1 LGIHGLLEHLCS
13 TAWHLCIPQVLA
25 KNGGDVVMAVIE
37 VKNVNVTYRVLMNKS
52 GSLKELFRD
61 AVKGKARVIDY
72 VALKDVSFTV
82 DKGEVVAILGR
93 NGAGKSTLLKVLAGV
108 LPPTKGTSKVD
119 GKIAP
124 MIELGAG
131 FHPEMTGAE
140 NVLFY
145 SALMGRDIKHVK
157 SRTEAIGEWAGVTDH
172 MDFPLRTFSS
182 GMVARLAFATATD
195 EQAEVLLVD
204 EVLSVGDADFQEKSK
219 ARMRAL
225 INSGA
230 AVVLVSHDMRA
241 VLELATKAVWLED
254 GHVKMIGNPEE
265 VVAAYEA
272 H

>member
-1 LGIHGLLEHLCS
+1 
-13 TAWHLCIPQVLA
+13 
-25 KNGGDVVMAVIE
+25 MAIIE
-37 VKNVNVTYRVLMNKS
+37 VRNLNVTYRVLMNRTS
-52 GSLKELFRD
+52 SMKELFRD
-61 AVKGKARVIDY
+61 LLKRKIRVINY
-72 VALKDVSFTV
+72 VALQDVSFTV

-145 SALMGRDIKHVK
+145 SALMGRDVKRVK
-157 SRTEAIGEWAGVTDH
+157 SRTADIGEWAGVSDH

-182 GMVARLAFATATD
+182 GMVARLAFSTATD

-204 EVLSVGDADFQEKSK
+204 EVLSVGDADFQAKSK
-219 ARMRAL
+219 ARMHDM
-225 INSGA
+225 IKSGA

-241 VLELATKAVWLED
+241 VLDLATKAVWLEN
-254 GHVKMIGNPEE
+254 GHVKMIGNPAE

-272 H
+272 G

>member
-1 LGIHGLLEHLCS
+1 
-13 TAWHLCIPQVLA
+13 
-25 KNGGDVVMAVIE
+25 MAVIE

-52 GSLKELFRD
+52 SSLKELFRD
-61 AVKGKARVIDY
+61 LVKRKAHIVNY
-72 VALKDVSFTV
+72 EALKDVSFSV
-82 DKGEVVAILGR
+82 EAGEVVAILGR

-145 SALMGRDIKHVK
+145 SALMGRDIKNVRE
-157 SRTEAIGEWAGVTDH
+157 RTPAIGEWAGVSDH

-182 GMVARLAFATATD
+182 GMIARLAFATATD
-195 EQAEVLLVD
+195 ERAEVLLVD
-204 EVLSVGDADFQEKSK
+204 EVLSVGDADFQGKSR
-219 ARMRAL
+219 ARMETM
-225 INSGA
+225 ISSGS
-230 AVVLVSHDMRA
+230 AVVLVSHDMNA
-241 VLELATKAVWLED
+241 VRTLATRAVWLEN

-265 VVAAYEA
+265 VIAAYEA
-272 H
+272 N

>member
-1 LGIHGLLEHLCS
+1 M
-13 TAWHLCIPQVLA
+13 P
-25 KNGGDVVMAVIE
+25 VIE
-37 VKNVNVTYRVLMNKS
+37 IKNVNVTYRVLMNKS
-52 GSLKELFRD
+52 SSLKELFRD
-61 AVKGKARVIDY
+61 AIKGKARVVEY
-72 VALKDVSFTV
+72 VALQDVSFTV
-82 DKGEVVAILGR
+82 DAGEVVAILGR

-108 LPPTKGTSKVD
+108 LPPTKGGSKVN

-145 SALMGRDIKHVK
+145 SALMGRDIKSIK
-157 SRTEAIGEWAGVTDH
+157 ERTPAIGEWAGVTDH

-195 EQAEVLLVD
+195 EKAEVLLVD

-219 ARMRAL
+219 KRMHEL

-230 AVVLVSHDMRA
+230 AVVLVSHDMKA
-241 VLELATKAVWLED
+241 VRELAHRAIWLEN
-254 GHVKMIGNPEE
+254 GHVKMIGKASD
-265 VVAAYEA
+265 VVDAYEA
-272 H
+272 N

>member
-1 LGIHGLLEHLCS
+1 
-13 TAWHLCIPQVLA
+13 
-25 KNGGDVVMAVIE
+25 MAVIE
-37 VKNVNVTYRVLMNKS
+37 LKNVNVTYRVLMNKS

-61 AVKGKARVIDY
+61 AIKGKARVIDY
-72 VALKDVSFTV
+72 VALQEISFTV
-82 DKGEVVAILGR
+82 EKGEVVAILGR

-108 LPPTKGTSKVD
+108 LPPTKGSLKVD

-145 SALMGRDIKHVK
+145 SALMGRDVKRVK
-157 SRTEAIGEWAGVTDH
+157 SRTADIGEWAGVSDH

-182 GMVARLAFATATD
+182 GMVARLAFSTATD
-195 EQAEVLLVD
+195 ENADVLLVD
-204 EVLSVGDADFQEKSK
+204 EVLSVGDADFQARSK
-219 ARMRAL
+219 ARMHEL

-230 AVVLVSHDMRA
+230 AVVLVSHDMSA
-241 VLELATKAVWLED
+241 VRELATRAVWLEN
-254 GHVKMIGNPEE
+254 GQVKMIGNPEE

-272 H
+272 N

>member
-1 LGIHGLLEHLCS
+1 M
-13 TAWHLCIPQVLA
+13 P
-25 KNGGDVVMAVIE
+25 VIE
-37 VKNVNVTYRVLMNKS
+37 VTNVNVTYRVLMNRTS
-52 GSLKELFRD
+52 SMKELFRD
-61 AVKGKARVIDY
+61 FLKRKARVIDY
-72 VALKDVSFTV
+72 VALKDISFTV

-145 SALMGRDIKHVK
+145 SALMGRDIQHVRE
-157 SRTEAIGEWAGVTDH
+157 RTPEIGEWAGVSDH

-204 EVLSVGDADFQEKSK
+204 EVLSVGDADFRTKSRT
-219 ARMRAL
+219 RMNSL
-225 INSGA
+225 ISSGA
-230 AVVLVSHDMRA
+230 AVVLVSHDMSA
-241 VLELATKAVWLED
+241 VRELATRAVWLEN

-272 H
+272 N

>member
-1 LGIHGLLEHLCS
+1 
-13 TAWHLCIPQVLA
+13 
-25 KNGGDVVMAVIE
+25 MAVIQ
-37 VKNVNVTYRVLMNKS
+37 VKNVNVTYRVLMNRT

-61 AVKGKARVIDY
+61 ILKRKARVIDY

-82 DKGEVVAILGR
+82 DRGEVVAILGR

-108 LPPTKGTSKVD
+108 LPPTKGTLKVD
-119 GKIAP
+119 GEIAP

-145 SALMGRDIKHVK
+145 SALMGRDVK
-157 SRTEAIGEWAGVTDH
+157 RVKERTPAIGEWAGVSDH

-182 GMVARLAFATATD
+182 GMVARLAFSTATD
-195 EQAEVLLVD
+195 EKSEVLLVD

-219 ARMRAL
+219 NRMHEL
-225 INSGA
+225 IKSGA
-230 AVVLVSHDMRA
+230 AVVLVSHDINAVRA
-241 VLELATKAVWLED
+241 LATRAIWLEN
-254 GHVKMIGNPEE
+254 GHVKMMGNPAE

-272 H
+272 N

>member
-1 LGIHGLLEHLCS
+1 M
-13 TAWHLCIPQVLA
+13 P
-25 KNGGDVVMAVIE
+25 VIE
-37 VKNVNVTYRVLMNKS
+37 VTNVNVTYRVLMNRTS
-52 GSLKELFRD
+52 SMKELFRD
-61 AVKGKARVIDY
+61 FLKRKARVIDY
-72 VALKDVSFTV
+72 VALKDISFTV

-145 SALMGRDIKHVK
+145 SALMGRNIRHVRE
-157 SRTEAIGEWAGVTDH
+157 RTHEIGEWAGVSDH

-204 EVLSVGDADFQEKSK
+204 EVLSVGDSDFQSKSR
-219 ARMRAL
+219 ARMNTL
-225 INSGA
+225 ISSGV
-230 AVVLVSHDMRA
+230 AVVLVSHDMNA
-241 VLELATKAVWLED
+241 VRTLATRAVWLED
-254 GHVKMIGNPEE
+254 GNVKMIGNPAE

-272 H
+272 N

>member
-1 LGIHGLLEHLCS
+1 
-13 TAWHLCIPQVLA
+13 
-25 KNGGDVVMAVIE
+25 MAVIE
-37 VKNVNVTYRVLMNKS
+37 LKNVNVTYRVLMNKS

-61 AVKGKARVIDY
+61 AIKGKARLVDY
-72 VALKDVSFTV
+72 VAVQDVSFSV

-108 LPPTKGTSKVD
+108 LPTSKGTSRVN

-131 FHPEMTGAE
+131 FHPEMTGSE

-145 SALMGRDIKHVK
+145 SALMGRDINSVK
-157 SRTEAIGEWAGVTDH
+157 ERTPAIGEWAGVTDH

-195 EQAEVLLVD
+195 QHSDVLLVD
-204 EVLSVGDADFQEKSK
+204 EVLSVGDSDFQAKSK
-219 ARMRAL
+219 ARIQEI
-225 INSGA
+225 INNGA

-241 VLELATKAVWLED
+241 VRELATRAIWLEN
-254 GHVKMIGNPEE
+254 GHVKMIGNPDE

-272 H
+272 N